1 MAVQRNLDT
10 EQARRYWACVDEGA
24 KQYMA
29 LPKER
34 RGVLGTRGAAQPSEK
49 PVCAEQRLT
58 VGVTLTQGPSQAR

>member
-10 EQARRYWACVDEGA
+10 EQARRFWACVDEGA

-49 PVCAEQRLT
+49 PVCAERSLM
-58 VGVTLTQGPSQAR
+58 VGLSSTPRPSPAR